1 MNMENLTKDKIMEI
15 CCECG
20 KSVKG
25 GSGRFVNRVPNL
37 NTEQENIENG
47 VPFPKGEYY
56 CAECDERT
64 TDE

>member
-1 MNMENLTKDKIMEI
+1 MEI